1 MKLVGAHWRNDCKL
15 VANGVEGE
23 FSVFIRRSEDFP
35 ENFSIGIV
43 YEPKDGS
50 GEITLLRC
58 NGQHGI
64 FNSSFDPH
72 HAHFTYHIHRAS
84 ETAIAHGFK
93 PEKFAENTEDFASFE
108 GAVQHF
114 VKLINLDP
122 ADARRYF
129 PDRTV
134 QDKLPFEEGSRS

>member
-114 VKLINLDP
+114 VK
-122 ADARRYF
+122 R
-129 PDRTV
+129 
-134 QDKLPFEEGSRS
+134 KLRSS